1 MTEAK
6 KATPRK
12 TPRKA
17 AAPDVIANM
26 VAAQTAKAAA
36 IVARAEATAAERIL
50 TVTLDQIHTA
60 AEVERAAGKKAD
72 GIRATAFTTAIDA
85 AREAGLDTGEVKDL
99 MAEIVDRAVETGD
112 IAKSTGRLYKM
123 GLTFS
128 IERHV
133 PWTSTMH
140 DPKEKVRALT
150 LAKKAIPKALQA
162 AAEKVAAEE
171 AAKEAAK
178 REAKNSKGH
187 VASLETVVKAL
198 AKALADSRALG
209 RVELSADILDVIHSI
224 KPDFVEP
231 KAND

>member
-12 TPRKA
+12 TSRKA

-171 AAKEAAK
+171 AAK
-178 REAKNSKGH
+178 REAKGSKGH

-198 AKALADSRALG
+198 AKALADSRAIG

-224 KPDFVEP
+224 EPGFVEP

>member
-12 TPRKA
+12 TSRKA

-171 AAKEAAK
+171 AAK

-187 VASLETVVKAL
+187 VASLETVVKSL
-198 AKALADSRALG
+198 AKALADSRAIG

-224 KPDFVEP
+224 EPGFVEP

>member
-12 TPRKA
+12 TSRKA

-36 IVARAEATAAERIL
+36 IMARAEATAAERIL

-171 AAKEAAK
+171 AAK

-187 VASLETVVKAL
+187 VASLDTVVKSL
-198 AKALADSRALG
+198 AKALADSRAIG

-224 KPDFVEP
+224 EPGFVEP

>member
-12 TPRKA
+12 TSRRGG
-17 AAPDVIANM
+17 APDAIANM
-26 VAAQTAKAAA
+26 VAAQTARAAA
-36 IVARAEATAAERIL
+36 IVAKAEETAAERIAAE
-50 TVTLDQIHTA
+50 TLARIHEA
-60 AEVERAAGKKAD
+60 AEVERAAIKKGD
-72 GIRATAFTTAIDA
+72 GIRAAAFTTAIDA

-171 AAKEAAK
+171 AAK
-178 REAKNSKGH
+178 REAKTSKGH
-187 VASLETVVKAL
+187 VASLETVVKSL

>member
-171 AAKEAAK
+171 AAK
-178 REAKNSKGH
+178 REAKSSKGH
-187 VASLETVVKAL
+187 VASLETVVKSL
-198 AKALADSRALG
+198 AKALADARAIG

-224 KPDFVEP
+224 EPGFVEP